1 MTFHHVGIAV
11 RSIDESAKWY
21 QSEGYTLSETF
32 FDPIQN
38 VSVAFLE
45 RADSP
50 RLELVQPENAASPV
64 NNILKKVGVSAYH
77 FCYEVPDIQ
86 QKIAELEVLDFRLM
100 VDPVPAVAFGN
111 RRICFLYHI
120 DNGLIELL
128 EK

>member
-1 MTFHHVGIAV
+1 MTFHHIGIAV
-11 RSIDESAKWY
+11 RSIEDSAKWY
-21 QSEGYTLSETF
+21 QAEGYTLSETIL
-32 FDPIQN
+32 DLIQN

-50 RLELVQPENAASPV
+50 RLELVQPVDSASPV

-77 FCYEVPDIQ
+77 FCYEVADIQ
-86 QKIAELEVLDFRLM
+86 QKIKELEQQDFRLM
-100 VDPVPAVAFGN
+100 VEPVPAIAFQN

>member
-11 RSIDESAKWY
+11 RSIEDSAKWY
-21 QSEGYTLSETF
+21 QAEGYTLSETIL
-32 FDPIQN
+32 DLIQN

-50 RLELVQPENAASPV
+50 CLELVQPVDSASPV

-77 FCYEVPDIQ
+77 FCYEVADIQ
-86 QKIAELEVLDFRLM
+86 QKIKELEQQDFRLM
-100 VDPVPAVAFGN
+100 VEPVPAIAFQN

>member
-1 MTFHHVGIAV
+1 MTFHHIGIAV
-11 RSIDESAKWY
+11 RSIEDSAKWY
-21 QSEGYTLSETF
+21 QAEGYTLSETIL
-32 FDPIQN
+32 DPIQN

-50 RLELVQPENAASPV
+50 RLELVQPVDSASPV

-77 FCYEVPDIQ
+77 SCYEVADIQ
-86 QKIAELEVLDFRLM
+86 QKIEELEQQDFRLM
-100 VDPVPAVAFGN
+100 VEPVPAVAFQN

>member
-11 RSIDESAKWY
+11 RSIEDSAKWY
-21 QSEGYTLSETF
+21 QAEGYTLSETIL
-32 FDPIQN
+32 DPIQN

-50 RLELVQPENAASPV
+50 RLELVQPVDSASPV

-77 FCYEVPDIQ
+77 SCYEVADIQ
-86 QKIAELEVLDFRLM
+86 QKIEELELQDFRLM
-100 VDPVPAVAFGN
+100 VEPVPAVAFQN